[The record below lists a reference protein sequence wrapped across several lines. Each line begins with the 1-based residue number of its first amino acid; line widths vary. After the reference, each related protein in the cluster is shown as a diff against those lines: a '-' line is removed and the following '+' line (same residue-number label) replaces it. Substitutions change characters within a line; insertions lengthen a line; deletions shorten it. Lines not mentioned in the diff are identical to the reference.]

1 MLRFLSAGVVVGLVF
16 TSVFLPTFA
25 SAQDFQGKSAGDFR
39 LRARGI
45 LIAPEEDSSIDV
57 IGGDADVGDA
67 FVPEL
72 DISYFVTD
80 NIAFELIAATARHE
94 VEASGTAIGE
104 VDLGHLWLL
113 PPTLTAQYHF
123 TPKQAVSP
131 YIGAG
136 LNYTF
141 FYNED
146 EGSDPRVNDI
156 DYDNSLGY
164 ALQAGVDFALTGA
177 WSINIDVKKIFLNT
191 DVTVDTALGR
201 VDADVDIDPWI
212 VGVGIGYT
220 F

>member
-1 MLRFLSAGVVVGLVF
+1 MHRLYFVA
-16 TSVFLPTFA
+16 A
-25 SAQDFQGKSAGDFR
+25 SAVFGFIVAFAPTLAAAQDYQGKSAGDIR

-45 LIAPEEDSSIDV
+45 LIAPDEDSDIDV
-57 IGGDADVGDA
+57 IGGEAEVGDA

-80 NIAFELIAATARHE
+80 NIALELIAATARHE

-104 VDLGHLWLL
+104 VDLGHTWIL

-123 TPKQAVSP
+123 MPEQRFSP
-131 YIGAG
+131 YLGAG

-156 DYDNSLGY
+156 DYDNSVGY
-164 ALQAGVDFALTGA
+164 ALQAGMDFAISGA
-177 WSINIDVKKIFLNT
+177 WSLNVDVKKIFLDT
-191 DVTVDTALGR
+191 DVTVDTALGQ

-212 VGVGIGYT
+212 VGIGVGYT